1 MGKVN
6 FYINFLGNENIFN
19 IYFANTNSY
28 ESILKHNNL
37 SQDNWVHFDL
47 LPHFIVERI
56 EISASSLHGNIVTA
70 WMVNDIPESCQI

>member
-19 IYFANTNSY
+19 IYFANTSSY

-47 LPHFIVERI
+47 LPYFIVERI
-56 EISASSLHGNIVTA
+56 EISVSSLHGNIVTA